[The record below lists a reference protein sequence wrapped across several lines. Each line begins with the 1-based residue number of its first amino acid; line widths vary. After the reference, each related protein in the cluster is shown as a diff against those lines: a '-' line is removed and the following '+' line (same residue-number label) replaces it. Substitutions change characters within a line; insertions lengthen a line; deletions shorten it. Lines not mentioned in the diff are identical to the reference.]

1 MKVIPGLLESDFNT
15 FANGIQKIQENMSEI
30 FYGSKNN
37 YSNHSISKI
46 FKFVREKK
54 YIGFGQSSWGP
65 TGFIF
70 FENAKKRNELL
81 KYLENYINLNGI
93 RGIKLFKV
101 DGRNFGKKL
110 IKKERL

>member
-1 MKVIPGLLESDFNT
+1 MGTNW
-15 FANGIQKIQENMSEI
+15 
-30 FYGSKNN
+30 FY
-37 YSNHSISKI
+37 
-46 FKFVREKK
+46 
-54 YIGFGQSSWGP
+54 
-65 TGFIF
+65 F

-81 KYLENYINLNGI
+81 KYLENYINLSGM